1 MNRSANQRAQ
11 ITNRSRFATLALTSL
26 VSTIVLV
33 MAGSFVRVTGYGLG
47 CPDWPLCYG
56 RAVPPIEIG
65 AWVEFG
71 HRLLGGVA
79 GIQIAGLTW
88 LAYKNHKNEKWIW
101 RPAITTAVLLI
112 IQVVLGGLHV
122 LNELPRWTGLVHTG
136 VAMAIVGFLALLVT
150 VSQPKLIALSG
161 RVDRSFDLK
170 KMQRWTLISAGFAYL
185 LILSGSL
192 VTRTGA
198 SLACPSFPLCG
209 IGEVP
214 DSLQNLVTIQMVHR
228 IIALI
233 VLIVVSYLLFNI
245 LRNGHGEKT
254 LHSLSYVLIALLLVQ
269 VGLGISN
276 VLLSLPLWSRILH
289 LGAATSIWAVLIIF
303 TVIFQQ
309 PQMATQVDTSMPV
322 TLTHS
327 DEAGS

>member
-1 MNRSANQRAQ
+1 MHRSGYQETP
-11 ITNRSRFATLALTSL
+11 ITGRSRFATLAMTSL
-26 VSTIVLV
+26 LSTIFLV

-56 RAVPPIEIG
+56 RAVPPIELG

-71 HRLLGGVA
+71 HRLIGGVV
-79 GIQIAGLTW
+79 GIQIAGLAW
-88 LAYKNHKNEKWIW
+88 LAYKNHKTEKWIW
-101 RPAITTAVLLI
+101 RPALITAILLI
-112 IQVVLGGLHV
+112 IQVALGGLHV

-136 VAMAIVGFLALLVT
+136 VATAIVGFLALLVA
-150 VSQPKLIALSG
+150 VSQPKLIVSSG
-161 RVDRSFDLK
+161 RVDRSFNLK
-170 KMQRWTLISAGFAYL
+170 KMQGWTILSAGSAYL

-209 IGEVP
+209 ISKVP
-214 DSLQNLVTIQMVHR
+214 DSLQKLVTIQMAHR

-245 LRNGHGEKT
+245 LRDGQGDKT
-254 LHSLSYVLIALLLVQ
+254 LQNLSYVLITLLLLQ

-276 VLLSLPLWSRILH
+276 VLLGLPLWSRILH
-289 LGAATSIWAVLIIF
+289 LGVATSIWAVLV
-303 TVIFQQ
+303 TLAVLFQQ
-309 PQMATQVDTSMPV
+309 PQKDAPVGLAAAVD
-322 TLTHS
+322 LTYS
-327 DEAGS
+327 NVSGS